1 MLLENENKIEEQ
13 TNEKVLGANEPEL
26 VDDKQVKFFGNEL
39 GFSTNSVP
47 AFIVEG
53 MLGEAITQV
62 FQQVNYF
69 NELYSDKNH
78 PKHFE
83 WVLQM
88 KSLSVIA
95 YKEAEQVVECL
106 KDMKDATLSP
116 KHRAIRSITKTLL
129 SRMEEREQEM
139 LIATE
144 ENHDPVFTDVMKL
157 ILEWLKSSTIILS
170 SYTKNKD
177 IAKYTRK
184 WK

>member
-1 MLLENENKIEEQ
+1 MLLENENKTEEQ
-13 TNEKVLGANEPEL
+13 PNQKVLGANEPEL

-47 AFIVEG
+47 AFIIEG
-53 MLGEAITQV
+53 MIGEAITQV

-95 YKEAEQVVECL
+95 YKEAEQVVDCL

-116 KHRAIRSITKTLL
+116 KHRAIRSITKTFL
-129 SRMEEREQEM
+129 SRLEEREQEM
-139 LIATE
+139 LTATE
-144 ENHDPVFTDVMKL
+144 ENHDPVFTEAMKL

-170 SYTKNKD
+170 SYTDNKD
-177 IAKYTRK
+177 IHKHTRK